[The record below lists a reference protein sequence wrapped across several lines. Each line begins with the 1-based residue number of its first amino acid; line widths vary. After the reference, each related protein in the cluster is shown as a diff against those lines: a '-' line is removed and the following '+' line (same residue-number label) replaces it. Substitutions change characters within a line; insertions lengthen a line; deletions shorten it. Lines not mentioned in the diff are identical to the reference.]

1 VEKTRTDK
9 FATSVL
15 LFSSDMFSDSL
26 RAAELVQFPASGQSF
41 SISERCL
48 DDCLSPR
55 LKAFLVQFALPLER
69 LTKRVVKQF
78 PVERLPGP

>member
-1 VEKTRTDK
+1 MEKTRTDK

-26 RAAELVQFPASGQSF
+26 RAAELVQLPASGQSF